1 MNSAHRTSIP
11 EGEVRTGEHGAI
23 PRIGTDHN
31 VCPSDWKGIVN
42 STGDIPPARC
52 TAERL
57 RGILAQKSS
66 SMRQVIEI
74 CSCDPALAA
83 KIMKVANSSLYGRQR
98 QVGSI
103 NQAMM
108 IAGIPII
115 RGICFRACLTQ
126 TRDWCGDIPQVLYQH
141 SLCTALACQLLA
153 CKKGKSY
160 SAELYTAG
168 LMHDFGKL
176 VLWRQ
181 IPGEYGNIHKLIQSG
196 MSNTEAEAERLGY
209 SHALIGALIGKR
221 WSFPPEICQL
231 IICHHG
237 TGASEL
243 DAPLSEKIHLLRL
256 GNLLAH
262 SLGLGDSSDKSGV
275 NIELKHMANTLNFS
289 DHEIGLLKAEILKL
303 YTSKLHMLNISR
315 TES

>member
-1 MNSAHRTSIP
+1 VNSA
-11 EGEVRTGEHGAI
+11 
-23 PRIGTDHN
+23 
-31 VCPSDWKGIVN
+31 
-42 STGDIPPARC
+42 GDIPPARC

-57 RGILAQKSS
+57 RGILAQKGS

-126 TRDWCGDIPQVLYQH
+126 TRDGWGDIPQGLYQH

-160 SAELYTAG
+160 SSELYTAG
-168 LMHDFGKL
+168 LMHDLGKL

-181 IPGEYGNIHKLIQSG
+181 IPGDYGNIHKLTQSG
-196 MSNTEAEAERLGY
+196 LSNTEAEAERLGY
-209 SHALIGALIGKR
+209 SHALIGALIGKK
-221 WSFPPEICQL
+221 WSFPSEICQL
-231 IICHHG
+231 VICHHG
-237 TGASEL
+237 AGASEL
-243 DAPLSEKIHLLRL
+243 DAPLSEKINLLRL

-262 SLGLGDSSDKSGV
+262 SLGLGDSSDNSGADTT
-275 NIELKHMANTLNFS
+275 LKHVANTLNFS

-303 YTSKLHMLNISR
+303 YTSKLHMLTISH
-315 TES
+315 TGS